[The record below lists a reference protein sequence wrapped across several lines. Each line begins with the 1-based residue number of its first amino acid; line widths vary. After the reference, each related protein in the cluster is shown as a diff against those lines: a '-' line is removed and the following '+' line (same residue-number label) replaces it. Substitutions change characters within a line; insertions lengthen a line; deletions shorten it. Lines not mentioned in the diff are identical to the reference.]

1 MKELVE
7 YVAKALVEHPEA
19 VRVSEHVRR
28 GAIVIELR
36 VAPSD
41 MGRVIGKQ
49 GSIANALRACCAWRL
64 PAAASASSWISN
76 KP

>member
-49 GSIANALRACCAWRL
+49 GSIANALRALLRV
-64 PAAASASSWISN
+64 AAARSGKRIVLDIQ
-76 KP
+76 

>member
-28 GAIVIELR
+28 GVIVIELH
-36 VAPSD
+36 VAPPD
-41 MGRVIGKQ
+41 MGRVIGKE
-49 GSIANALRACCAWRL
+49 GRIANALRALLRV
-64 PAAASASSWISN
+64 AAARSGKRVILDIH
-76 KP
+76 

>member
-19 VRVSEHVRR
+19 VRVSEHSRR

-49 GSIANALRACCAWRL
+49 GNIANALRALLRV
-64 PAAASASSWISN
+64 AAARSGKRVVLDIG
-76 KP
+76 